1 MFEYFKTTKN
11 KSKEKIF
18 FSNKSIDISKT
29 NSPKKYNIELN
40 GNKEKLLIN
49 HLNFPI
55 KKPKITLSNSKSN
68 LNFFIKNTKTRSIS
82 PMNYNQVRNR
92 HERNIKNKKSEMTM
106 PNSVLDS
113 PNSSYNKIILNLKTE
128 FDEITRKTQSKDS
141 KEKDNKTA
149 SLNNS
154 NYFHHNS
161 TKNILIINKK
171 KEPRKI
177 TLNDFIFK
185 PIKKRIQTSEK
196 HNINNCSINNIFLG
210 RNITFSRNLSL
221 IKENNF
227 SLLGKKKLNEEKNK
241 KLEKE
246 LMEYKLAIAL
256 LKEYISTL
264 IKVYSENSRKYNE
277 EYVQLETLKKIK
289 MLEEEVKELSKNN
302 QKLKLACMKLLYI
315 MEYNYFISLEREK
328 KICKN
333 VFELLTENIYLRELS
348 KSVRIINNKNMINN
362 NIFGINLNNTYKE
375 YATQSFNKKIKS
387 TNDIF
392 NKILNSEIENTIK
405 RDDRNKRDKSRIKN
419 IINYNNELNNN
430 KIIRKGPSYKQRKIV
445 YMKKVNI

>member
-1 MFEYFKTTKN
+1 
-11 KSKEKIF
+11 
-18 FSNKSIDISKT
+18 
-29 NSPKKYNIELN
+29 
-40 GNKEKLLIN
+40 
-49 HLNFPI
+49 
-55 KKPKITLSNSKSN
+55 
-68 LNFFIKNTKTRSIS
+68 
-82 PMNYNQVRNR
+82 
-92 HERNIKNKKSEMTM
+92 
-106 PNSVLDS
+106 
-113 PNSSYNKIILNLKTE
+113 
-128 FDEITRKTQSKDS
+128 
-141 KEKDNKTA
+141 
-149 SLNNS
+149 
-154 NYFHHNS
+154 
-161 TKNILIINKK
+161 
-171 KEPRKI
+171 
-177 TLNDFIFK
+177 
-185 PIKKRIQTSEK
+185 
-196 HNINNCSINNIFLG
+196 
-210 RNITFSRNLSL
+210 
-221 IKENNF
+221 
-227 SLLGKKKLNEEKNK
+227 
-241 KLEKE
+241 
-246 LMEYKLAIAL
+246 MEYKLAIAL
-256 LKEYISTL
+256 LKEYIKTL
-264 IKVYSENSRKYNE
+264 IKVYSENSRKYNK
-277 EYVQLETLKKIK
+277 EYVQFEDLKKIK
-289 MLEEEVKELSKNN
+289 MLDEEVKELSKNN